1 MNEFVTAAADSVQRR
16 SQLYHLQQAAGA
28 EFAQLQNV
36 VVVKQFADDEA
47 AQLASLAMIDLSTL
61 PRTGFKGRQTP
72 QWLTEQGVN
81 IPDKPNQAAKQAD
94 GSLVARLSEQ
104 EHLIL
109 CDISMQG
116 VSSATLAD
124 ALDSHWQIQEDL
136 ACYSLPRRD
145 SHAWL
150 YLSGEHVRS
159 MLAKVCGIDLSAAEF
174 ANGQIA
180 QTSIARINGILIRD
194 DLKAGNNEQAIT
206 GFHLL
211 CDSSSVIFVWQ
222 SLLDA
227 MAEFDGKPVGVAAL
241 LDR

>member
-1 MNEFVTAAADSVQRR
+1 MSEFITATADSAIRR
-16 SQLYHLQQAAGA
+16 SQLYHLQLSEGA
-28 EFAQLQNV
+28 EFSLFQDA
-36 VVVKQFADDEA
+36 VVVKQFASNEVE
-47 AQLASLAMIDLSTL
+47 QLKSLAMVDLSTL
-61 PRTGFKGRQTP
+61 PRSGFKGKHTP
-72 QWLTEQGVN
+72 QWLTQKGVC
-81 IPDKPNQAAKQAD
+81 IPELPNRAVKQSD

-109 CDISMQG
+109 SDFALIG
-116 VSSATLAD
+116 ELAD
-124 ALDSHWQIQEDL
+124 DLEKGWSIQPDVM
-136 ACYSLPRRD
+136 CYSLPRRD

-150 YLSGEHVRS
+150 YLTGEHVRA
-159 MLAKVCGIDLSAAEF
+159 MFAKVCGIDLSESEF

-194 DLKAGNNEQAIT
+194 DISASQS

-227 MAEFDGKPVGVAAL
+227 MAEFNGKPVGLAAL
-241 LDR
+241 LEAL

>member
-1 MNEFVTAAADSVQRR
+1 MNEFVTAAGDSAQRR

-28 EFAQLQNV
+28 EFAQLQSA
-36 VVVKQFADDEA
+36 VVVKQFNNDEA
-47 AQLASLAMIDLSTL
+47 TQLASLAMIDLSTL
-61 PRTGFKGRQTP
+61 PRSGFKGKQAP
-72 QWLTEQGVN
+72 MWLTEQGVS
-81 IPDKPNQAAKQAD
+81 IPAKPNSATKQSD

-109 CDISMQG
+109 SDFSMQ
-116 VSSATLAD
+116 STMAETLAGN
-124 ALDSHWQIQEDL
+124 WQIQEDL

-150 YLSGEHVRS
+150 YLSGKHVRS
-159 MLAKVCGIDLSAAEF
+159 MLAKVCGINLSAAEF

-194 DLKAGNNEQAIT
+194 DLDTAGGEQPIA

-211 CDSSSVIFVWQ
+211 CDSSSVIFVWE

-241 LDR
+241 LES